1 VAHWEQVAEWQ
12 ILVFS
17 PDMGENTEFFEL
29 GKIQKRKILVK
40 MPKSGQ
46 NTEKNLFEK
55 FLERKN

>member
-1 VAHWEQVAEWQ
+1 
-12 ILVFS
+12 
-17 PDMGENTEFFEL
+17 MGENTEFFEL